1 AGGHDL
7 KAKPDLKLGYRCRPN
22 GGARLLVQPGNYSRV
37 GCLSHQGREHICVQD
52 NHDSNSAGTMACP
65 RNSGTSDLRPV
76 PTNKL
81 EMSVPSP
88 PLGVSSALTALRR
101 MSRTSS
107 SMLRPW
113 RWARRRKRVFTAF
126 SMFRTTSCAMV
137 RLPCYRDYDITI
149 SHKIIRVKNAVPV
162 DRIGCFRGTSNTL
175 FAKCAKEGGVPGTLV
190 DRFWH

>member
-1 AGGHDL
+1 
-7 KAKPDLKLGYRCRPN
+7 
-22 GGARLLVQPGNYSRV
+22 
-37 GCLSHQGREHICVQD
+37 
-52 NHDSNSAGTMACP
+52 
-65 RNSGTSDLRPV
+65 
-76 PTNKL
+76 
-81 EMSVPSP
+81 
-88 PLGVSSALTALRR
+88 

-190 DRFWH
+190 DRFWHASAISAAGALLFFLFEEVVGGRVRGLVA